1 MHCISNVCT
10 LPVPVHVLLY
20 LDHLHTVH
28 INVMHCMFVEHVR
41 ITYCTCN
48 SCEDVTTEVCV
59 YLQSDAS
66 QRSCTVK
73 VQQGVHLVRLSIS
86 FPSHYPYGAAPSFNF
101 DRNGTTIDLTSQQEL
116 NQVVAPCTYMQYRHS
131 FIFVCT
137 VSNRYCAC
145 PHTN

>member
-10 LPVPVHVLLY
+10 LPVHVHVLLY
-20 LDHLHTVH
+20 LDHLH
-28 INVMHCMFVEHVR
+28 INVIHCMFVEHVR

-116 NQVVAPCTYMQYRHS
+116 NQVVA
-131 FIFVCT
+131 
-137 VSNRYCAC
+137 CARIC
-145 PHTN
+145 STGTRLYLCVPYPIAIVHVLILIRNV